1 MPRDYLAAYTFKE
14 ITKQDLMYVLS
25 QLEVR
30 VYDDKQDKTRL
41 KCGFFLDEGSYI
53 KGIFKYGKYGRDN
66 DVEDQ
71 NGNVVKQVVYNES
84 LMDEYYF
91 LFYYP
96 ILNADSGIA
105 IFQRIGNVGIRTA
118 FTNAV
123 RHHGKNFIAEPV
135 NIFIREFLETG
146 DIFRIKI
153 KIPYNQFLTEDSRL
167 DNFLKN
173 LEVGNIKYTEINL
186 TAEKNGILSINK
198 KKLIEILDTHLNQN
212 GKGVFLVSDNEDI
225 SVEVR
230 IDDNIRTINITK
242 GKVRTWL
249 PVNFDKIC
257 KEAYS
262 LAEEIYKRLNGGIN
276 LG

>member
-14 ITKQDLMYVLS
+14 LTRQELIYVLS
-25 QLEVR
+25 QLEIR
-30 VYDDKQDKTRL
+30 VYDDNEDRTRF
-41 KCGFFLDEGSYI
+41 KCEFFIDEGNYI
-53 KGIFKYGKYGRDN
+53 KGIFKYGKYGKDN

-71 NGNVVKQVVYNES
+71 NGKVVKQVASNES

-96 ILNADSGIA
+96 IQNANSGIA
-105 IFQRIGNVGIRTA
+105 ILQRIGNVGIRTA

-123 RHHGKNFIAEPV
+123 KHLGRNFIAEPV
-135 NIFIREFLETG
+135 NIFIREFLENG

-153 KIPYNQFLTEDSRL
+153 KIPYYQFLTEDNRL

-186 TAEKNGILSINK
+186 TAERNGILSINK
-198 KKLIEILDTHLNQN
+198 EKLIEILDTHLNQN
-212 GKGVFLVSDNEDI
+212 KEGIFLVSDDEDI

-230 IDDNIRTINITK
+230 IGGNIRTINITK
-242 GKVRTWL
+242 GKVRTWI
-249 PVNFDKIC
+249 PVNYDKIC
-257 KEAYS
+257 EEALS
-262 LAEEIYKRLNGGIN
+262 LAEEIYKRLNEVD
-276 LG
+276 